1 MKINMPENVKLMISK
16 LEERGYK
23 AFAVGGCIRD
33 SVMGIMPHDWDIC
46 TSALPE
52 EILSALG
59 KHNVIDS
66 GLKHGTV
73 TVKFDKELY
82 EITTFRTDG
91 KYSDNRRPEQVTFI
105 TSLEEDLARRDF
117 TVNAMA
123 YNDSEGLRD
132 PFGGQEDIKR
142 GLIRCVGDPDERFNE
157 DALRILRALRFSSRL
172 GFEIEEQTAESIRKN
187 AGLLKNISAER
198 IASELTGIL
207 DGKYCERVLLEYPM
221 VLSVF
226 IPEIKPMV
234 GLDQRNPHHIYD
246 VWTHTVKVVGN
257 APQGKV
263 MRLAALLHDIAKPCC
278 FTVDDR
284 GTGHFKGHPE
294 LGAEMASHILKR
306 LHLDN
311 DTISKVKLL
320 IHYHDRR
327 PMPEPRQIRR
337 LVSKTGVEM
346 FIPLMEL
353 KRADTKG
360 QNPETIPGK
369 LKKLDEIEAVFRQ
382 VTADGSEFNIKSL
395 AINGGDIIALGVNE
409 GKEIGRLLSEMLE
422 LVIEGNALNEKQA
435 LLEEIKKR
443 LNSGDD
449 TKQKNQ

>member
-157 DALRILRALRFSSRL
+157 DALRILRALRFHPALALRSR
-172 GFEIEEQTAESIRKN
+172 SR
-187 AGLLKNISAER
+187 
-198 IASELTGIL
+198 
-207 DGKYCERVLLEYPM
+207 
-221 VLSVF
+221 
-226 IPEIKPMV
+226 
-234 GLDQRNPHHIYD
+234 
-246 VWTHTVKVVGN
+246 
-257 APQGKV
+257 PQ
-263 MRLAALLHDIAKPCC
+263 
-278 FTVDDR
+278 
-284 GTGHFKGHPE
+284 
-294 LGAEMASHILKR
+294 
-306 LHLDN
+306 
-311 DTISKVKLL
+311 
-320 IHYHDRR
+320 
-327 PMPEPRQIRR
+327 
-337 LVSKTGVEM
+337 
-346 FIPLMEL
+346 
-353 KRADTKG
+353 
-360 QNPETIPGK
+360 
-369 LKKLDEIEAVFRQ
+369 
-382 VTADGSEFNIKSL
+382 
-395 AINGGDIIALGVNE
+395 
-409 GKEIGRLLSEMLE
+409 
-422 LVIEGNALNEKQA
+422 
-435 LLEEIKKR
+435 
-443 LNSGDD
+443 
-449 TKQKNQ
+449 NQ